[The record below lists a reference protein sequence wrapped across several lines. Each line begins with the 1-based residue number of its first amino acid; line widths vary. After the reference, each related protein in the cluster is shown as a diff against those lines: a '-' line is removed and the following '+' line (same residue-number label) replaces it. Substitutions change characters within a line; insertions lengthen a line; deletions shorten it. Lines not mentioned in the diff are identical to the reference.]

1 MEATLPEILDKI
13 SILKIKLEH
22 AEADVKINLFSE
34 LDECIKSLRL
44 FEDKGIKVKQE
55 WSGAL
60 YDANKEGWELYDR
73 MAREEKKENP
83 DFVEMGR
90 IYIDMQIANKKRVAV
105 KNQIT
110 EETGEGFKDVKIN

>member
-44 FEDKGIKVKQE
+44 FEDKYLVNIHSKLRLK
-55 WSGAL
+55 
-60 YDANKEGWELYDR
+60 
-73 MAREEKKENP
+73 
-83 DFVEMGR
+83 
-90 IYIDMQIANKKRVAV
+90 
-105 KNQIT
+105 
-110 EETGEGFKDVKIN
+110 